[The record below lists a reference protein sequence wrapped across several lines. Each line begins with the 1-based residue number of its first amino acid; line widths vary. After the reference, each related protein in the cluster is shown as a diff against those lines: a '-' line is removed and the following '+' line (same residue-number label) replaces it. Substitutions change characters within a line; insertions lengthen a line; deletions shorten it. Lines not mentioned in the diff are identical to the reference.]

1 MHLQIF
7 DLDGSLAA
15 QSSLSNAADW
25 RSVRTLDLRDLGPRL
40 RLWARNASMAK
51 ARERLAAARVESS
64 VTLLGSGDFH
74 HVASL
79 LHERIAEPF
88 TLVHFDNHPDWV
100 RLSPRWHCG
109 AWINRALAL
118 PMLERAITI
127 GPCSDDLVR
136 PGLKGGNLGA
146 LGSGRLVLHP
156 WHHAPSRVWR
166 RIADGSGHRWAD
178 GFIHWRNLAERSL
191 DEATREVI
199 GEIPTDAVWIS
210 IDKDVLPEETVLTNW
225 DQGRMPLDALLGFI
239 AAIGAARR
247 VIGAD
252 ICGEYAPIAHRNP
265 LKRWESRL
273 DQPRRAS
280 DAAALEANERVNR
293 ALLAALAGALTR

>member
-7 DLDGSLAA
+7 DLDGSLRA
-15 QSSLSNAADW
+15 QSSLINAADW
-25 RSVRTLDLRDLGPRL
+25 QSACTFDLRDLGPRL
-40 RLWARNASMAK
+40 RLWSRNATMAK
-51 ARERLAAARVESS
+51 ARERIAAARADATI
-64 VTLLGSGDFH
+64 TLLGSGDFH

-79 LHERIAEPF
+79 LHERVAEPF
-88 TLVHFDNHPDWV
+88 TLIHFDNHPDWV
-100 RLSPRWHCG
+100 RFAPRWHCG
-109 AWINRALAL
+109 SWINRALAL
-118 PMLERAITI
+118 PLVARAITI
-127 GPCSDDLVR
+127 GPCSDDLVT
-136 PGLKGGNLGA
+136 PGLKGGNLAA

-156 WHHAPSRVWR
+156 WQHVPSKVWR
-166 RIADGSGHRWAD
+166 RIADGPGHRWTD
-178 GFIHWRNLAERSL
+178 GFVHWRNLAERSL

-225 DQGRMPLDALLGFI
+225 DQGRMPLDALLGFV

-265 LKRWESRL
+265 LKRWESRRE
-273 DQPRRAS
+273 QPQRAS
-280 DAAALEANERVNR
+280 GAAALAANERVNR
-293 ALLAALAGALTR
+293 ALLATLAGALAR

>member
-15 QSSLSNAADW
+15 QSSLCNAANW
-25 RSVRTLDLRDLGPRL
+25 QSVRTFGLRDLGPRL
-40 RLWARNASMAK
+40 RLWSRDATMAK
-51 ARERLAAARVESS
+51 ARERVAAARVESS

-79 LHERIAEPF
+79 LHERVAEPF

-100 RLSPRWHCG
+100 RFAPRWHCG
-109 AWINRALAL
+109 SWINRALAL
-118 PMLERAITI
+118 PLVERAITL

-136 PGLKGGNLGA
+136 PGLKGGNLAA
-146 LGSGRLVLHP
+146 LGSGRLILHP
-156 WHHAPSRVWR
+156 WQHAPSRAWR
-166 RIADGSGHRWAD
+166 RIADGPGHRWAD

-191 DEATREVI
+191 DEATREVV

-225 DQGRMPLDALLGFI
+225 DQGRMPLDALLAFVD
-239 AAIGAARR
+239 AIGGARR

-252 ICGEYAPIAHRNP
+252 ISGEYAPIAHANP

-280 DAAALEANERVNR
+280 DATALEANERVNR
-293 ALLAALAGALTR
+293 ALVTALAGALAR